1 MTSTSLPA
9 PLFELAW
16 RELLFQH
23 SEGLAEA
30 LAGGTVT
37 GYCGFDPTAP
47 SLHVGNLVPVMG
59 LTHLQRAGHRP
70 IALVGGGT
78 GMIGDPSG
86 RSSERT
92 LQSLETIAE
101 NAEQIRGQLER
112 FLDFGGPRGAKLVNN
127 ADWLSSLSLLD
138 FLRDTGKHFSVN
150 YMLAK
155 DSVKSRLEDGISF
168 TEFSYMLLQAH
179 DYLELH
185 RREGVTLQ
193 LGGSDQ
199 WGNITAGMEL
209 IRRSTGAE
217 SHAMTLPLIT
227 NANGTKFGKSEA
239 GAVWLDPART
249 SPYQFYQFWI
259 GADDRDVSRFLRF
272 FTLLERET
280 IEALDAAVRSAPE
293 KREAQRALAVD
304 VTTRVHGPDAA
315 RAAREVSALLFE
327 KADPTALSAGALD
340 ALRDEI
346 PFVVYA
352 PEEASTTDASVNVD
366 VYECLTS
373 LGIAASRGVAKRLLE
388 QGGVSINGA
397 KLSATDR
404 WVSRDRLLLGRY
416 LLVRKGARDYG
427 LVDVPTT

>member
-1 MTSTSLPA
+1 MTESTLP
-9 PLFELAW
+9 PLLFDLAW

-23 SEGLAEA
+23 SEGLADA
-30 LAGGTVT
+30 LRRGPVT
-37 GYCGFDPTAP
+37 GYCGFDPTAS
-47 SLHVGNLVPVMG
+47 SLHVGNLIPVMA

-92 LQSLETIAE
+92 LQSLETIAD
-101 NAEQIRGQLER
+101 NAEQIRGQLQR
-112 FLDFGGPRGAKLVNN
+112 FLDFDGPRGAKLVNN
-127 ADWLSSLSLLD
+127 AEWLSSLSLLD

-193 LGGSDQ
+193 VGGSDQ

-209 IRRSTGAE
+209 IRKTTGAE
-217 SHAMTLPLIT
+217 SHALTMPLIT
-227 NANGTKFGKSEA
+227 NANGSKFGKSEA
-239 GAVWLDPART
+239 GAIWLDAQRT
-249 SPYQFYQFWI
+249 SPYQFFQFWI

-272 FTLLERET
+272 FTLLDVAE
-280 IEALDAAVRSAPE
+280 IEALDHAVRTAPE
-293 KREAQRALAVD
+293 RREAQRALAAD
-304 VTTRVHGPDAA
+304 VTTRVHGPEAA
-315 RAAREVSALLFE
+315 RVAREVSALLFE
-327 KADPTALSAGALD
+327 KADPTALSDGALD
-340 ALRDEI
+340 ALRAEI
-346 PFVVYA
+346 PFAPYA
-352 PEEASTTDASVNVD
+352 PSAESSASADDIDIS
-366 VYECLTS
+366 ECLTA

-388 QGGVSINGA
+388 QGGVSVNGT
-397 KLSATDR
+397 KLSASDR
-404 WVSRDRLLLGRY
+404 TVTRDRLLRGRY
-416 LLVRKGARDYG
+416 LLLRKGARDYG
-427 LVDVPTT
+427 LVEVAAG